1 MKKSLL
7 LTILFIFSNA
17 IFAQDALTFEACLSL
32 TLKNN
37 LSLKSAYND
46 EKIASY
52 QYKASYGKFL
62 PNVYGEAENR
72 NSWGRE
78 IDQNTNEY
86 VNQDLKFYSG
96 RVNAIFNLFS
106 GFSTLNTIKSSKEE
120 LKIQRISI
128 QKVQNEITIDLAQK
142 FITILYL
149 QEIIVANKEQIQ
161 SSEKQLELAI
171 LKFNSGV
178 VSESEVFKIKSQK
191 AREELN
197 LLTNENRLVDN
208 YIALKQLMN
217 VPLEKEITLL
227 SPNTEIN
234 KNKLLDENP
243 YSLTKKAIE
252 LNPRYNL
259 SLLKENKARTNLSLA
274 RAPLYPTL
282 SLRFLAGSNYTD
294 NYIDKNNL
302 PLSNEDQVDLNF
314 SRGLRL
320 NLIIP
325 IFSQMT
331 NYSKIKTSK
340 MNFKQSRIDT
350 EITQNNLSKEVLKA
364 IADTKTSI
372 KKNESSTLGFEFS
385 RKSYEADAL
394 KFELGKI
401 NINELN
407 VTKLAYN
414 NAQAELIQSKY
425 ELLFNNALINF
436 YLGDEFKL

>member
-1 MKKSLL
+1 MKKSIL
-7 LTILFIFSNA
+7 LTIIFIFSNSL
-17 IFAQDALTFEACLSL
+17 FAQDALTFSDCLRL

-37 LSLKSAYND
+37 LTLKSALNN

-52 QYKASYGKFL
+52 QYKSSYGKLL

-78 IDQNTNEY
+78 IDQNTNQF
-86 VNQDLKFYSG
+86 VNQDLKIYSG
-96 RVNAIFNLFS
+96 RVNAVFNLFS
-106 GFSTLNTIKSSKEE
+106 GFSTINTIKSTKEE
-120 LKIQRISI
+120 LKIQRINVK
-128 QKVQNEITIDLAQK
+128 KVENELSIDLAQK

-149 QEIIVANKEQIQ
+149 QEIITANKEQIQ

-178 VSESEVFKIKSQK
+178 VAESEVFKIKSQK

-197 LLTNENRLVDN
+197 LITNENRLVDN
-208 YIALKQLMN
+208 LISIKQLMN
-217 VPLEKEITLL
+217 IPLEKEITLI
-227 SPNTEIN
+227 SPTTEIS
-234 KNKLLDENP
+234 KNNLLDESP
-243 YSLTKKAIE
+243 YSLTKKAVEI
-252 LNPRYNL
+252 NPNYNL
-259 SLLKENKARTNLSLA
+259 SVLRESKARTNLSLA
-274 RAPLYPTL
+274 RSSLYPTL

-294 NYIDKNNL
+294 NYFDDGVFISNN
-302 PLSNEDQVDLNF
+302 DQIDLNY

-325 IFSQMT
+325 VFSQMNT
-331 NYSKIKTSK
+331 YSKIKTSK
-340 MNFKQSRIDT
+340 MNFKQSKLDT
-350 EITQNNLSKEVLKA
+350 EITKNNLSKEVLKA
-364 IADTKTSI
+364 IADTKTAL
-372 KKNESSTLGFEFS
+372 KKNESSSLGYEFS

-401 NINELN
+401 NITELN
-407 VTKLAYN
+407 VTKIAYN

>member
-1 MKKSLL
+1 MKKNVLL
-7 LTILFIFSNA
+7 IILFIFSNTL
-17 IFAQDALTFEACLSL
+17 FAQDALTFGDCLNL

-37 LSLKSAYND
+37 LLLKSALNN

-52 QYKASYGKFL
+52 QYKSSYGKLL

-78 IDQNTNEY
+78 IDQNTNQF
-86 VNQDLKFYSG
+86 VNQDLKIYSG
-96 RVNAIFNLFS
+96 RVNAVFNLFS
-106 GFSTLNTIKSSKEE
+106 GFSTINTIKSTKEE
-120 LKIQRISI
+120 LKIQRINI
-128 QKVQNEITIDLAQK
+128 KKVQNEISIDLAQK

-149 QEIIVANKEQIQ
+149 QEIIAANKEQIQ

-178 VSESEVFKIKSQK
+178 VAESEVFKIKSQK

-197 LLTNENRLVDN
+197 LITNENFLVDN
-208 YIALKQLMN
+208 LISIKQLMN
-217 VPLEKEITLL
+217 IPLEKEITLI
-227 SPNTEIN
+227 SPTTDIS

-252 LNPRYNL
+252 INPNYNMSVL
-259 SLLKENKARTNLSLA
+259 RESKARTNLSLA
-274 RAPLYPTL
+274 RSSLYPNL
-282 SLRFLAGSNYTD
+282 SLRLLAGSNYTD
-294 NYIDKNNL
+294 NYFDKKVFV
-302 PLSNEDQVDLNF
+302 SNDDQIDLNY

-320 NLIIP
+320 NLTIP
-325 IFSQMT
+325 IFSQMS
-331 NYSKIKTSK
+331 NFSKIKTSK
-340 MNFKQSRIDT
+340 LNYKQSKLDT
-350 EITQNNLSKEVLKA
+350 QITQNDLSKEVLKA
-364 IADTKTSI
+364 IADTKTAI
-372 KKNESSTLGFEFS
+372 KKNESSSLGFEFS

-401 NINELN
+401 NITELN
-407 VTKLAYN
+407 VTKVAYN

-425 ELLFNNALINF
+425 QLLFNNALINF